1 MDATQETKPL
11 EVSRPLTDRNRSD
24 ALQAFAQLLAWLA
37 ADRSVSD
44 AWELDAG
51 AEEMAFATAGQAT
64 GVV

>member
-1 MDATQETKPL
+1 MEATQETKPM
-11 EVSRPLTDRNRSD
+11 EVSSPLTDRNRSD
-24 ALQAFAQLLAWLA
+24 ALQAFARLLARLA

-51 AEEMAFATAGQAT
+51 TEEMAFATVGQAT

>member
-24 ALQAFAQLLAWLA
+24 ALQAFAQLLARLA

-51 AEEMAFATAGQAT
+51 TEEMAFATAGQAT